1 MPMHWYII
9 TKLGNIVLRFN
20 NKFYS
25 LALDENFRLTP
36 SAKLKHFFIILVYG
50 LISAPSLW
58 AQQVPDNA
66 ESGLSERSLMRSRP
80 FYQPPAVEE
89 TPEIVVPDSR
99 KPIDPAKGPKFFVKK
114 IEVEGSSLFPKEEL
128 EALVN
133 LDEGKEISMGV
144 LLLLVQELTSYYVSQ
159 GYFLT
164 KAYIPAQKLKD
175 GIVKINIAEGRINKI
190 EVSGNES
197 LDSEDIEGR
206 FIRVKNEGVL
216 REQTL
221 ERTLLELNDL
231 LGVTVRSLLK
241 PGELPG
247 TSNLVLEVKEGPAYS
262 FAFDMDNYGSEFTG
276 PIHYNFSA
284 NVGNLFKLGD
294 QFSLR
299 VIQSDFTQ
307 SLVAPSFSYPI
318 NNFGTMLKLSYSHS
332 KQSLGKELVALY
344 AEGNSDSFTSEL
356 SHPLYRSRLGQLTL
370 KGGYSIRESRNFQL
384 GEPSSRD
391 NLRAF
396 HISLGGNYTDRY
408 QGRTFAE
415 LKFNQGIS
423 DSNENRPL
431 TSRRRAKGN
440 IFRAEFNFTR
450 FQSTGFAGS
459 YFIIRGNGQISS
471 ARALSAN
478 LFSVGGFGTVRGF
491 PISEHSGSNGY
502 NGGIEYVIPFPSN
515 ITLPYGK
522 LKLKDILSF
531 NTFVEGGKIQILEP
545 DVGDLERSI
554 SGGGF
559 GMRINIPKVKPW
571 GPSYNFAAS
580 FGIPFQGPPP
590 SDRTSGILYLSG
602 GINYY

>member
-1 MPMHWYII
+1 
-9 TKLGNIVLRFN
+9 
-20 NKFYS
+20 
-25 LALDENFRLTP
+25 LTP
-36 SAKLKHFFIILVYG
+36 STKFKHLAIILLYG

-58 AQQVPDNA
+58 AQQVPQNA
-66 ESGLSERSLMRSRP
+66 ESGLSERSLLRSRP

-159 GYFLT
+159 GYFLS

-175 GIVKINIAEGRINKI
+175 GIVKINIAEGKINKI
-190 EVSGNES
+190 EVSGNED
-197 LDSEDIEGR
+197 LASEDIEGR

-247 TSNLVLEVKEGPAYS
+247 TSNLVLEIKEGPAYS

-276 PIHYNFSA
+276 RVHYNFST

-307 SLVAPSFSYPI
+307 SLVAPSFLYPI
-318 NNFGTMLKLSYSHS
+318 NNFGTALKFSYSHS
-332 KQSLGKELVALY
+332 KQSLGKELVGL
-344 AEGNSDSFTSEL
+344 ESKGNSDSFTSEL

-370 KGGYSIRESRNFQL
+370 KGGYSIRESRNFSL
-384 GEPSSRD
+384 GSPTSRD

-396 HISLGGNYTDRY
+396 HVSLGGNYTDRFL
-408 QGRTFAE
+408 GRTFAE
-415 LKFNQGIS
+415 LKLNQGIS
-423 DSNENRPL
+423 DSNENRAL
-431 TSRRRAKGN
+431 ASRVKAKGN

-471 ARALSAN
+471 ARALSSN
-478 LFSVGGFGTVRGF
+478 LFSIGGFGTVRGF
-491 PISEHSGSNGY
+491 PISEYSASNGY
-502 NGGIEYVIPFPSN
+502 NGGIEYVFPFPSN
-515 ITLPYGK
+515 MLIGKGK
-522 LKLKDILSF
+522 LKWKDILSI
-531 NTFVEGGKIQILEP
+531 NTFVEGGRVQIL
-545 DVGDLERSI
+545 DQVLDDRDRAI

-559 GMRINIPKVKPW
+559 GIRLNIPKAKPW

>member
-1 MPMHWYII
+1 M
-9 TKLGNIVLRFN
+9 
-20 NKFYS
+20 
-25 LALDENFRLTP
+25 
-36 SAKLKHFFIILVYG
+36 G
-50 LISAPSLW
+50 LCLAPSLW
-58 AQQVPDNA
+58 AQNVPQNS
-66 ESGLSERSLMRSRP
+66 EPGLSERSLMQSRP
-80 FYQPPAVEE
+80 FYKPPPEE
-89 TPEIVVPDSR
+89 KAPEIVVPDSR

-159 GYFLT
+159 GYFLS

-175 GIVKINIAEGRINKI
+175 GIVKINIAEGKINVI
-190 EVSGNES
+190 EVTGNKS

-206 FIRVKNEGVL
+206 FSRVKEEGVL

-231 LGVTVRSLLK
+231 LGITVRSLLK

-247 TSNLVLEVKEGPAYS
+247 TSDLVLEVKESPAYS
-262 FAFDMDNYGSEFTG
+262 FAFDMDNFGSEFTG
-276 PIHYNFSA
+276 RLHYNFSA

-307 SLVAPSFSYPI
+307 SLIAPSFLYPI
-318 NNFGTMLKLSYSHS
+318 NNYGTTLKFSYSHS
-332 KQSLGKELVALY
+332 KQALGKDRTILGLHIT
-344 AEGNSDSFTSEL
+344 GSSDSFGLEV
-356 SHPLYRSRLGQLTL
+356 SHPLYRSRLGQLTA
-370 KGGYSIRESRNFQL
+370 KAGYSIRESRNFRL
-384 GEPSSRD
+384 GLPNSRD

-396 HISLGGNYTDRY
+396 YGSIGGNYTDRFL
-408 QGRTFAE
+408 GRTFAE
-415 LKFNQGIS
+415 LKLTQGIS
-423 DSNENRPL
+423 GDNENHAL
-431 TSRRRAKGN
+431 ASRVKAKGN
-440 IFRAEFNFTR
+440 ILRAEFNFTR
-450 FQSTGFAGS
+450 FQSTGFKGS

-471 ARALSAN
+471 WRGLSSN
-478 LFSVGGFGTVRGF
+478 LFSIGGFGTVRGF
-491 PISEHSGSNGY
+491 PISEYSASNGY
-502 NGGIEYVIPFPSN
+502 SGGIEYVMPFPSSMP
-515 ITLPYGK
+515 IGKGK
-522 LKLKDILSF
+522 LKLKDVLSF
-531 NTFVEGGKIQILEP
+531 NTFVEGGRIEIKRQVP
-545 DVGDLERSI
+545 DDLDRAI

-559 GMRINIPKVKPW
+559 GMKINIPKTKPW

-602 GINYY
+602 GINFY

>member
-1 MPMHWYII
+1 MPTHWYII
-9 TKLGNIVLRFN
+9 TKLGKIVLRFN
-20 NKFYS
+20 NKIYS
-25 LALDENFRLTP
+25 LVSDKNFRLIP
-36 SAKLKHFFIILVYG
+36 STKFKHLVIILLYG
-50 LISAPSLW
+50 LVSAPSLW
-58 AQQVPDNA
+58 AQQVPQNA
-66 ESGLSERSLMRSRP
+66 EPGLSERSLLRARP
-80 FYQPPAVEE
+80 FYQPPPVEE

-99 KPIDPAKGPKFFVKK
+99 KPIDLAKGPKFFVKK

-128 EALVN
+128 EALVK

-144 LLLLVQELTSYYVSQ
+144 LLLLVQKLTSYYVSQ
-159 GYFLT
+159 GYFLS

-175 GIVKINIAEGRINKI
+175 GIVKINIAEGKINKI
-190 EVSGNES
+190 EVTGNES

-206 FIRVKNEGVL
+206 FIRVRNEGVL

-247 TSNLVLEVKEGPAYS
+247 TSNLVLEVKESPAYS

-276 PIHYNFSA
+276 RVHYNFSA

-307 SLVAPSFSYPI
+307 SLVAPSFLYPI
-318 NNFGTMLKLSYSHS
+318 NNYGTTLKFSYSHS
-332 KQSLGKELVALY
+332 KQSLGKDLVSL
-344 AEGNSDSFTSEL
+344 ESKGNSDSFTSEL
-356 SHPLYRSRLGQLTL
+356 SHPLYRSRLGQLNV
-370 KGGYSIRESRNFQL
+370 KGGYSIRESRNFAL
-384 GEPSSRD
+384 GMPRSRD

-396 HISLGGNYTDRY
+396 HVSLGGNYTDRFL
-408 QGRTFAE
+408 GRTFAE
-415 LKFNQGIS
+415 IKFNQGIS
-423 DSNENRPL
+423 DSNYKRAL
-431 TSRRRAKGN
+431 ISRARAKGN

-471 ARALSAN
+471 ARALSSN

-491 PISEHSGSNGY
+491 PISEYSGSNGY
-502 NGGIEYVIPFPSN
+502 NGGIEYVFPFPSDML
-515 ITLPYGK
+515 IGKGK
-522 LKLKDILSF
+522 LKWKDILSF

-554 SGGGF
+554 TGGGF
-559 GMRINIPKVKPW
+559 GMKINIPKTKPW

-590 SDRTSGILYLSG
+590 TDRTSGILYLSG